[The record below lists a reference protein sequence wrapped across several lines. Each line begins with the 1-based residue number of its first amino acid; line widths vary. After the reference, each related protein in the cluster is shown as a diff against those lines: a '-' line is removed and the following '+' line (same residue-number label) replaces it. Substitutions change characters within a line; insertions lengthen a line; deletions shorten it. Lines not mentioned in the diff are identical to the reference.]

1 MKFFDL
7 DDPAV
12 LALGAAVGLS
22 GMVMAELEIVKSLCG
37 VGFCL
42 CTFLAVKSF
51 NKSK

>member
-7 DDPAV
+7 EDPAV

-22 GMVMAELEIVKSLCG
+22 GMVMAEHEIVKSLCG
-37 VGFCL
+37 IGFCL
-42 CTFLAVKSF
+42 CTYLTVKSL